1 MLEKMEARRKNAN
14 FKIEIVAAPLNHST
28 IYDSTIQRFNDST
41 IYERPHL
48 SSQSA

>member
-28 IYDSTIQRFNDST
+28 IYDLRFT
-41 IYERPHL
+41 IYDL
-48 SSQSA
+48 TM